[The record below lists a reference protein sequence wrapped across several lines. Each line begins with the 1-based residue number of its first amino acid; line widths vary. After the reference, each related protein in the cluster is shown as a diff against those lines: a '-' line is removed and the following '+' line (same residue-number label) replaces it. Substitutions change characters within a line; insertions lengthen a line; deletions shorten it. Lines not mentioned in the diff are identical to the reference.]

1 MAGKLSPSQIGAFLT
16 SLKLLGLETNPHYI
30 TAVAKAMRDAA
41 LPIAFPANL
50 TIVDIVGTGGDGQD
64 TFNVSTASSIVA
76 AGAGCKVA
84 KHGNRASSSSC
95 GSADVLE
102 ALNCRLDKATPA
114 VVQELFENG
123 GDFCFLFAQ
132 LYHPANKSVAGP
144 RKELGV
150 RTIFNILGPLTNP
163 ARPNRMVVGVFSK
176 DLGSIMA
183 QSLSLLGV
191 ERAWV
196 VCGEMGLDE
205 ISPQGKTHVWEL
217 QPDKSIK
224 ELVISPSD
232 FGLPE
237 HPLAAVKGG
246 DAKYNSAT
254 MRALLSGELTG
265 PVLDFVL
272 LNSAALLFVAGKAS
286 SLVAAVD
293 LARISIS
300 SGKAKEALERFSKTT
315 LS

>member
-1 MAGKLSPSQIGAFLT
+1 M
-16 SLKLLGLETNPHYI
+16 
-30 TAVAKAMRDAA
+30 
-41 LPIAFPANL
+41 
-50 TIVDIVGTGGDGQD
+50 
-64 TFNVSTASSIVA
+64 
-76 AGAGCKVA
+76 
-84 KHGNRASSSSC
+84 
-95 GSADVLE
+95 
-102 ALNCRLDKATPA
+102 
-114 VVQELFENG
+114 
-123 GDFCFLFAQ
+123 
-132 LYHPANKSVAGP
+132 
-144 RKELGV
+144 
-150 RTIFNILGPLTNP
+150 
-163 ARPNRMVVGVFSK
+163 
-176 DLGSIMA
+176 
-183 QSLSLLGV
+183 
-191 ERAWV
+191 
-196 VCGEMGLDE
+196 
-205 ISPQGKTHVWEL
+205 WEL
-217 QPDKSIK
+217 QPDKSIT

-254 MRALLSGELTG
+254 MRALLSGELSG